1 MERVEIEKRKKELN
15 EILKEGDVAARLK
28 KLEVLAKEVGASVT
42 RMGDVQIGHNAAR
55 VFYEQRNI
63 ITEAE
68 IVHNI
73 QESLQ
78 THIMINMSKTA
89 SRNFWIALTSVIIAL
104 LAMVAA
110 WSAVIVNFVGCGG

>member
-1 MERVEIEKRKKELN
+1 MKRVEIEKRKKELN
-15 EILKEGDVAARLK
+15 EILKEGDVDARLK
-28 KLEVLAKEVGASVT
+28 KLKVLAKEVGASVT
-42 RMGDVQIGHNAAR
+42 RMGDVQIGHNAAK

-89 SRNFWIALTSVIIAL
+89 SRNFWIALAAMGISL

-110 WSAVIVNFVGCGG
+110 WAAVLVNFVGCGG